1 MCTRLAVW
9 PTHFDSLLS
18 TANQVEPCARIA
30 LRMSWLARYQ
40 DINRS
45 FRRICVYRVG
55 ASGTGF
61 FSEYN
66 NLILA
71 MLYCLHH
78 RIQFRL
84 ASAGA
89 NFAVHRGFTDYFLPF
104 FPLEENWYDRLNNR
118 PGVLRPEAKSMA
130 EQVKVAKGIEYFTQ
144 DLFDDFRSAE
154 FARTTFDIPPLGI
167 QGDLLQAASVVLE
180 HIWQLQPW
188 VQQEVEAK
196 IARLELPNEYVGFH
210 IRRGDKV
217 CETPAVATED
227 YFRAAEEHT
236 RVRSAVIATDDYRA
250 VCEARDGFPDWTVYT
265 LCDENAR
272 GHDQLR
278 FDSQARAKIY
288 DDVVTLLADA
298 ELLFSAG
305 STFVTYTANM
315 GMFLGMRRGHANR
328 PVIHSLD
335 VPDWQIW

>member
-1 MCTRLAVW
+1 
-9 PTHFDSLLS
+9 
-18 TANQVEPCARIA
+18 
-30 LRMSWLARYQ
+30 MSWLARYQ

-45 FRRICVYRVG
+45 FQRVCIYRVG
-55 ASGTGF
+55 ASGAGF

-71 MLYCLHH
+71 MLYCLHR

-89 NFAVHRGFTDYFLPF
+89 SFAVHRGFADYFVPY

-118 PGVLRPEAKSMA
+118 PGCLTPEARSMA
-130 EQVKVAKGIEYFTQ
+130 DKIKPAEGIDHFTQ
-144 DLFDDFRSAE
+144 DLFDDFRSPE
-154 FARTTFDIPPLGI
+154 FARTTFDIPALGI
-167 QGDLLQAASVVLE
+167 QGDVLQAASVVLE
-180 HIWQLQPW
+180 HIWDLQPS
-188 VQQEVEAK
+188 VRREVDAK
-196 IARLELPNEYVGFH
+196 IARLELPDEYIGFH

-217 CETPAVATED
+217 IETPGVATED

-236 RVRSAVIATDDYRA
+236 RVRSVVIATDDYRA
-250 VCEARDGFPDWTVYT
+250 VREARDGFPAWTVYT
-265 LCDENAR
+265 LCDEEAR

-278 FDSQARAKIY
+278 FDSQTRAEIY
-288 DDVVTLLADA
+288 GDIVTLLADA

-315 GMFLGMRRGHANR
+315 GMFLGMRRGHAER
-328 PVIHSLD
+328 PDIHSLD
-335 VPDWQIW
+335 VPHWQIW